1 MLPLTKAR
9 YLSEPAEPE
18 PWVAP
23 VMPDGE
29 NPHDVFID
37 KTEEDGVGE
46 PANETA
52 PKVALHNGKLARIRE
67 NPVNGRINLGPQLI
81 A

>member
-1 MLPLTKAR
+1 MR

-18 PWVAP
+18 PRVAP
-23 VMPDGE
+23 MMPEGE
-29 NPHDVFID
+29 NSHNVFVD
-37 KTEEDGVGE
+37 ETEQDGVGE

-52 PKVALHNGKLARIRE
+52 PNVALHHGELARIRE
-67 NPVNGRINLGPQLI
+67 NPVNGRIHFGPQLI